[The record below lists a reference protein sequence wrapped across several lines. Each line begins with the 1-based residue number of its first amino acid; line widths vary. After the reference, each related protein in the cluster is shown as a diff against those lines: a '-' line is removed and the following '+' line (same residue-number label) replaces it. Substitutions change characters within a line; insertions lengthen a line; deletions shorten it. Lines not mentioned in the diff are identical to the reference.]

1 MTIPNPVAE
10 SDLRLIERAFPP
22 SKLRPNFDLPRF
34 WSNPDL
40 QDPTRITALVLERPT
55 IEDLA
60 RTVVAYGGRYVL
72 EVLASLRDENE
83 FTQYQYE
90 SALDLTRSAL
100 EGVADAAREVAQA

>member
-1 MTIPNPVAE
+1 MIVPDPIGE

-22 SKLRPNFDLPRF
+22 SRRRPSFDVPRF

-60 RTVVAYGGRYVL
+60 RTVVAYGGRHVL
-72 EVLASLRDENE
+72 EVLLSLRDEGE

-90 SALDLTRSAL
+90 SALDLTRSAIK
-100 EGVADAAREVAQA
+100 GVADAAREVAQA